1 MLVSSTVRLS
11 GRCKIGCFDSKVTRG
26 AGGYNLANIFKF
38 WPWKGYGTIIV
49 RLPSQSGLTT
59 GFCSYLLPRPLNMA
73 RPGLE
78 IFYSLNVPLPHTTQL
93 FFAKLGIWNTHL
105 QIRGFRPENM
115 FKMMDILLTWI
126 DLKHLKM
133 TPSVLS
139 FMHVSDIWVLSTE
152 WLSFCVF

>member
-1 MLVSSTVRLS
+1 MFWLKGYT
-11 GRCKIGCFDSKVTRG
+11 
-26 AGGYNLANIFKF
+26 GGYNLANIFKF

-73 RPGLE
+73 RAGLE

-105 QIRGFRPENM
+105 QIRGLGPENM

-126 DLKHLKM
+126 DLEHFKT
-133 TPSVLS
+133 TPNVLC
-139 FMHVSDIWVLSTE
+139 FMHASECYLQNGWVFACFKLQVWSIIQRFVLQLS
-152 WLSFCVF
+152 